1 MSATRGYI
9 HIRQQEQ
16 QVAFESSFE
25 RDFIV
30 MCGAS
35 PQVRSVGREPFSI
48 RYMDVLAQ
56 RDRRYTPDFLVE
68 LTHRDRNWE
77 LLVEV
82 KREADRTRF
91 MTRSLPAFEAA
102 KLWTLDSPGRRFA
115 IVTDY
120 WMQKAGLEQL
130 RMLHAFA
137 RTPFS
142 AALRDTTIRLAAR
155 HRPLSTLNICQHIG
169 ESLGISWNE
178 AMPTLLALIATGE
191 LTFDVRQMLTLE
203 TAIYV
208 GKIVCPFADLIDG
221 C

>member
-1 MSATRGYI
+1 
-9 HIRQQEQ
+9 
-16 QVAFESSFE
+16 
-25 RDFIV
+25 

-35 PQVRSVGREPFSI
+35 PQVSSVVREPFSI
-48 RYMDVLAQ
+48 RYIDVLAQ

-82 KREADRTRF
+82 KREADLSRF
-91 MTRSLPAFEAA
+91 MRRSLPGFEAA
-102 KLWTLDSPGRRFA
+102 KLWTLDRPGRRFA
-115 IVTDY
+115 IATDK
-120 WMQKAGLEQL
+120 WMEQAGLEQL
-130 RMLHAFA
+130 RMVHAFA
-137 RTPFS
+137 KTPIS
-142 AALRDTTIRLAAR
+142 AALRDTTIRLVAR
-155 HRPLSTLNICQHIG
+155 HQPSSTLNICQHIG

-178 AMPTLLALIATGE
+178 AMPKMLALIATGE

-221 C
+221 GRSPEC